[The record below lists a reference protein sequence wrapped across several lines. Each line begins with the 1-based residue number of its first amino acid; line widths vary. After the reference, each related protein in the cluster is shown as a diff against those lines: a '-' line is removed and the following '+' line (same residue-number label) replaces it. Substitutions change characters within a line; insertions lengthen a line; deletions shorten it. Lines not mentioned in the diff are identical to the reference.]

1 MLTFRLR
8 MWFTP
13 QSGDEA
19 AATLRSLVGPVRSEP
34 GCSATRI
41 NQGVGESSDIEWASE
56 WRSIDDFER
65 HLRAP
70 AFRQILAVIE
80 MAKGPPDVEIDD
92 VNSRRGF
99 ELIEE
104 ILGRAQAER
113 AGLET
118 G

>member
-1 MLTFRLR
+1 MT
-8 MWFTP
+8 FTP

-19 AATLRSLVGPVRSEP
+19 VATLRSLVGPVRSEP
-34 GCSATRI
+34 GCSATRV
-41 NQGVGESSDIEWASE
+41 QRGAEQSFELTWFSE
-56 WRSIDDFER
+56 WCGIEDFER
-65 HLRAP
+65 HLREP
-70 AFRQILAVIE
+70 TFRQILAVIE

-113 AGLET
+113 AGL
-118 G
+118 GSG